1 MGTAQKQM
9 GPESVQLFNYQAST
23 QAPSKPDWQGWG
35 ASSEPAQLA
44 PHQNEHSG
52 AQNEADTSAGFQ
64 KRLAEETRRSF
75 EDGRQL
81 GRQEGLQTER
91 EAHAAVQKAAEQRQ
105 LRQIAQLIE
114 TFGQERDRYL
124 NAVEQEVVKLA
135 LAVAARILRR
145 EAQMDPLLLTGA
157 VFASAILSPQWAS
170 LQKLRSGPP

>member
-1 MGTAQKQM
+1 M
-9 GPESVQLFNYQAST
+9 
-23 QAPSKPDWQGWG
+23 
-35 ASSEPAQLA
+35 
-44 PHQNEHSG
+44 
-52 AQNEADTSAGFQ
+52 
-64 KRLAEETRRSF
+64 
-75 EDGRQL
+75 
-81 GRQEGLQTER
+81 
-91 EAHAAVQKAAEQRQ
+91 QKAAEQRQ